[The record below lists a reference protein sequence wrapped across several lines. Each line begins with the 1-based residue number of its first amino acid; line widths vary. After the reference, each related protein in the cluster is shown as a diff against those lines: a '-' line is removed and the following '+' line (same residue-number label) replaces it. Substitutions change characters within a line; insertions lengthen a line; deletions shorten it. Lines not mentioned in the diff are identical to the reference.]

1 MITSSADDDV
11 FNQTTSLAPY
21 GESNTLTAKIRNG
34 INGMSEKQVS
44 QLTLAGYIIAGLL
57 SLIVAMGGYF
67 IKVNNDRLNAME
79 QWRIEHTDDVNL
91 RAQVDQLAQQM
102 SEFNRWREEHEEYS
116 RDQVIMLNG
125 QLARISAKLG
135 IQN

>member
-1 MITSSADDDV
+1 M

>member
-1 MITSSADDDV
+1 MFTG
-11 FNQTTSLAPY
+11 TTSIAPN
-21 GESNTLTAKIRNG
+21 GAQLTLKDKIKHG

-135 IQN
+135 IHN